1 MDLGEVVSWV
11 IVGGLAGAL
20 ADVVIKGVR
29 LDLVGAIVVG
39 ILGAL
44 VGGWLFRT
52 LGFWPGGGFIGSLL
66 TAFVGA
72 VVLLLILRSLRR
84 R

>member
-1 MDLGEVVSWV
+1 M
-11 IVGGLAGAL
+11 
-20 ADVVIKGVR
+20 
-29 LDLVGAIVVG
+29 VG

-44 VGGWLFRT
+44 LGGWLFRT
-52 LGFWPGGGFIGSLL
+52 IGFWQGGGFIGSLV

-72 VVLLLILRSLRR
+72 VVPLLILRALRR